1 MSGGWR
7 RGQGTGARARIFY
20 GWVVAGVV
28 CLSWAISVGPRQAFS
43 VFLPAFLQE
52 FRSSRTATSAAF
64 SIHMTAYALGGWA
77 LGALVDRLGPRRV
90 IAWCTATW
98 AITLLL
104 CGLTQN
110 LWQLYLVYGVVG
122 GIATSGLA
130 YVSNNT
136 LLSRWFIRY
145 RGMAMGISQAG
156 VPLGAAV
163 FGVLSQ
169 AGVGRFGWR
178 RTHVGFGLVVAATA
192 LPLTLSFIRDDP
204 SEKGLPPDGIPPGR
218 ERRRGPVFPTS
229 TVEGWGFTGSGIP
242 RGFWPVFG
250 ANILRGMVM
259 YAILAHQVVYLVDA
273 GFSKMAAASLFSLGS
288 FIAVL
293 SGLAAGAISDRVGRP
308 RAYAGI
314 AGLYVIAY
322 VSLLLVRDPSRTVT
336 LAFFTL
342 AWGMAGGG
350 GPPVFAAFLSDR
362 LQGPRLGYLLGL
374 QNIAF
379 GLGAMLGPLLAGAFF
394 DLLGGYAVAFVLM
407 AASMV
412 VSSVIVSAAARRP
425 PERPG

>member
-1 MSGGWR
+1 M
-7 RGQGTGARARIFY
+7 RIFY

-28 CLSWAISVGPRQAFS
+28 CLSWAISAGPRQAFS

-52 FRSSRTATSAAF
+52 FGSSRTATSAVF

-77 LGALVDRLGPRRV
+77 LGVLVDRLGPRRV

-163 FGVLSQ
+163 FGALSQ
-169 AGVGRFGWR
+169 AAVGRFGWR
-178 RTHVGFGLVVAATA
+178 WTHAGFGLVVAATA
-192 LPLTLSFIRDDP
+192 LPLTLGFIRDDP
-204 SEKGLPPDGIPPGR
+204 REKGLAPDGIPPGR
-218 ERRRGPVFPTS
+218 ERRRGAVFPTP
-229 TVEGWGFTGSGIP
+229 TLEGRGFTGSGIP
-242 RGFWPVFG
+242 RGYWPVFG

-259 YAILAHQVVYLVDA
+259 YAIFVHLVVYLADA
-273 GFSKMAAASLFSLGS
+273 GFNKMAAASLFSLGS
-288 FIAVL
+288 FIAVP

-314 AGLYVIAY
+314 AGLYVMAH

-336 LAFFTL
+336 LAFFIL

-379 GLGAMLGPLLAGAFF
+379 GLGAMLGPLLAGALF
-394 DLLGGYAVAFVLM
+394 DLLGSYAVAFVLM
-407 AASMV
+407 AVSMV
-412 VSSVIVSAAARRP
+412 ISSAIVSVAGNRL
-425 PERPG
+425 PERAG